1 MHLLVLVEFAINS
14 RALAVQCPVLSVL
27 FQTTAVM
34 DSIGQLD
41 RSIHSIMLLC
51 AFECNVLVQ
60 QPSTELYL
68 HHLHLFDKVV
78 QYVRVHRLNFLVDAP
93 Q

>member
-14 RALAVQCPVLSVL
+14 RALAVQCPALFVL
-27 FQTTAVM
+27 FQTMAVM

-41 RSIHSIMLLC
+41 RLIHSTMLLC
-51 AFECNVLVQ
+51 AFEYNVLVQ
-60 QPSTELYL
+60 QPSTEPYL
-68 HHLHLFDKVV
+68 HRLHLFDKVV